1 MTSKEWFKQA
11 GFGMIAHFGLYS
23 PIGGER
29 TDRRTS
35 CLCPSIC
42 LQGASSSSS
51 PASTGNSRR

>member
-29 TDRRTS
+29 TGRRTS

-42 LQGASSSSS
+42 LQAASSQ
-51 PASTGNSRR
+51 